1 MLLVAIGLLGRSDER
16 PALNAKCENR
26 MAAADSRTILD
37 MPSVYGV
44 PVMHLGVVRMHV
56 GEGQTIDT
64 EVMVMRMQRCSYLID
79 HQQQHQDQSRH
90 PCECAHDSVRW
101 RSVHRGCRGWR
112 LLDCRRHVPA
122 IFTRNSFTEFR
133 NTRTSGPRWMKAA

>member
-1 MLLVAIGLLGRSDER
+1 MLLVAIGLRTKRRTS
-16 PALNAKCENR
+16 LNAKCEDR

-64 EVMVMRMQRCSYLID
+64 EVMVMRMQRCSLPD
-79 HQQQHQDQSRH
+79 RPPAATPGPVAPSMRM
-90 PCECAHDSVRW
+90 CARQ
-101 RSVHRGCRGWR
+101 RS
-112 LLDCRRHVPA
+112 LA
-122 IFTRNSFTEFR
+122 
-133 NTRTSGPRWMKAA
+133 